1 MTPFEIYI
9 YTRLH
14 VLRRVVQFL
23 ALAFIFVIPILNM
36 LGFRQIIG
44 TFYSISIGNLDI
56 IDPALMLQTIFLT
69 KEIHFP
75 LLLAGIIPLI
85 LTLIFGKVFC
95 GWVCPFNLI
104 AEYTDKLRRK
114 IRPGSVKISNSNP
127 KVHYYWLVFG
137 TFVMLMTVSGI
148 PIITLISMPGLI
160 SAQAADLV
168 FFSTIGIELSV
179 VLIILVIEVF
189 YKERFWCKFACPV
202 GATLAFLRAKHTLSI
217 HYDAKI
223 CSEQCPV
230 DKFKLSLC
238 NSACP
243 LNLNPRLINE
253 KQNNIYPYCFNCGE
267 CVDACQNK
275 GSKAIFFTFHPEK
288 MKKTSH
294 VKFKLKNT
302 DQPRRKIYEAK

>member
-1 MTPFEIYI
+1 MNKGKGLMTPFEIYI

-14 VLRRVVQFL
+14 VLRRIVQFL

-69 KEIHFP
+69 KEIYFP

-148 PIITLISMPGLI
+148 PIITLISMPGLPVRWERPWLFYVPNIRYPFIMTLKFVLNNVRWI
-160 SAQAADLV
+160 SLNLRSV
-168 FFSTIGIELSV
+168 ILSV
-179 VLIILVIEVF
+179 
-189 YKERFWCKFACPV
+189 R
-202 GATLAFLRAKHTLSI
+202 SI
-217 HYDAKI
+217 STRD
-223 CSEQCPV
+223 
-230 DKFKLSLC
+230 
-238 NSACP
+238 
-243 LNLNPRLINE
+243 
-253 KQNNIYPYCFNCGE
+253 
-267 CVDACQNK
+267 
-275 GSKAIFFTFHPEK
+275 
-288 MKKTSH
+288 
-294 VKFKLKNT
+294 
-302 DQPRRKIYEAK
+302 